1 MMHHFSH
8 HVRRRGFLLLVAVI
22 SLMLRG
28 GFLHAQGSVSGDA
41 VLSIGRFNPDT
52 YPDTVMGMKTSAGYL
67 PSRVLWGRFGQ
78 APGAMP
84 GKLPATALR
93 YPDWKGLRG
102 SVSFQSIN
110 GDSLMDMVFHLQGIV
125 TTMQGGTEGADSL
138 RSVVV
143 FGQSG
148 LDSLAVLDLD
158 GVRRFQVRPFVALEL
173 VRGVELSQ
181 PGRRDLSGSMSYLL
195 EPIEL
200 DVQGKPSPLPRTVA
214 SVEEGGGVL
223 RLYPNPAGKSLRIE
237 AGGLASG
244 AYTVQL
250 VSVAGAVVAREEIT
264 ITAGESLLHTLDVE
278 HVASGYYVV
287 RIERGEEAI
296 GSYPI
301 IITR

>member
-8 HVRRRGFLLLVAVI
+8 HARRRGFLLLVAVI

-52 YPDTVMGMKTSAGYL
+52 YPDTVIGTKTPAGYL
-67 PSRVLWGRFGQ
+67 PSRVLWGYPFGQ
-78 APGAMP
+78 TPGAMP
-84 GKLPATALR
+84 GKLRETVLR
-93 YPDWKGLRG
+93 YPAWKDLRG
-102 SVSFQSIN
+102 SVAFQRIN
-110 GDSLMDMVFHLQGIV
+110 ADSLVDMVLHLQGVV
-125 TTMQGGTEGADSL
+125 TTMQGEGLDSL

-148 LDSLAVLDLD
+148 LDSLAVVDLD
-158 GVRRFQVRPFVALEL
+158 GIRRFQVRPFFAVEL
-173 VRGVELSQ
+173 VREVELSE
-181 PGRRDLSGSMSYLL
+181 PGTRDLSGSMSYVL

-214 SVEEGGGVL
+214 SVEGSGGVL

-250 VSVAGAVVAREEIT
+250 VSVAGAVVVREEI
-264 ITAGESLLHTLDVE
+264 IIAAGESILHTLDVQ
-278 HVASGYYVV
+278 HIASGYYVV
-287 RIERGEEAI
+287 RIERGEEVV